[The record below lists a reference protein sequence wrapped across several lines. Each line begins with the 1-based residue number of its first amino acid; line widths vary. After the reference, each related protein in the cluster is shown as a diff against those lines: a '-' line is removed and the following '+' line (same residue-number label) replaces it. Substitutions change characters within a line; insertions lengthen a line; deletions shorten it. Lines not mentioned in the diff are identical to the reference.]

1 MGINAGRT
9 ICLALMLAVM
19 HAGAATAEPHI
30 AWQVENP
37 FRFFLDPADTQV
49 HRATWLSLSDLERN
63 HPVQSAERALSERHP
78 DGWSAFTFT
87 KTCWDGKRNRYSCRE
102 RADYLNPKSHT
113 ILARLDGVDD
123 AQSVD
128 CSWLTLPQGQARGP
142 RIKAVTLPCDTPVQL
157 SVPYPIGAWISVEI
171 GGSQVAETA
180 ARITDLFILGMG
192 DSFASGEG
200 NPDLP
205 VRLSSGR
212 TTNYGITPNGTL
224 LSGYPARIGD
234 WQDIGDAKFMEESAR
249 WQDEACH
256 RSLYSHQLRAALQ
269 LAIEDPHRAVTFA
282 GFGCSGADTTN
293 GLFLQYKGNEW
304 TPHAAELPQISAAA
318 EAQCD
323 GKGTHSYVLPKAY
336 HLNDRIPELKGAT
349 LRTCEDGSARKI
361 DLLLVSIGGNDV
373 GFSRLVANAVLNDE
387 SVLRRLGGWFGQV
400 HGLFEAGP
408 QLDALDDR
416 LKSLNRALH
425 TFLHVPLAESERI
438 ILTGYPPM
446 ALLDDGKSVCPD
458 GQAGMTVLPEFFL
471 GEAKAQ
477 LASTISERLNDVMRE
492 SAHQHSW
499 SFVEGHRATFRGRGL
514 CVGYS
519 DAPWMMTDELRVPRK
534 VNGTWEPFNPSHWR
548 AYAARQRL
556 FRTPNDA
563 FMTGN
568 FHVPK
573 SLVQTAMSMQ
583 GYGWVQLLLASV
595 YSGAFHPT
603 AEGQA
608 AIADAVVVQARAV
621 LAKYENRSMRSSPK
635 RVDLGLV
642 DESPR
647 PELASSSLAQR
658 GRREATKA
666 NSSDTRQSPR

>member
-1 MGINAGRT
+1 MRIDA
-9 ICLALMLAVM
+9 IPSLCLALMLAVM
-19 HAGAATAEPHI
+19 HSGLARAEPQI
-30 AWQVENP
+30 VWEVENP
-37 FRFFLDPADTQV
+37 FRFFLDPADTRV
-49 HRATWLSLSDLERN
+49 HSATWLSLSGGERN
-63 HPVQSAERALSERHP
+63 HPVQAAERALSERHP

-87 KTCWDGKRNRYSCRE
+87 KTCWDGKRNRYACRE
-102 RADYLNPKSHT
+102 RADYLNPKSHM
-113 ILARLDGVDD
+113 ILARLEGVDD

-128 CSWLTLPQGQARGP
+128 CSWLTLPQGQAQGP
-142 RIKAVTLPCDTPVQL
+142 RIRAVTLPCDTPVQL
-157 SVPYPIGAWISVEI
+157 SVPYPTGAWISVEI
-171 GGSQVAETA
+171 GGTQAAETA
-180 ARITDLFILGMG
+180 ARITDLFIVGMG

-212 TTNYGITPNGTL
+212 ATNYGITPNGTS

-234 WQDIGDAKFMEESAR
+234 WLDIGDAKFMAESAR
-249 WQDEACH
+249 WQDESCH

-282 GFGCSGADTTN
+282 GFACSGADTTN

-304 TPHAAELPQISAAA
+304 TPNAPELAQISAAA

-323 GKGTHSYVLPKAY
+323 SKDTHSLVLPRAY
-336 HLNDRIPELKGAT
+336 HLNDRIPELKGAA
-349 LRTCEDGSARKI
+349 LRKCEDGSARKI

-387 SVLRRLGGWFGQV
+387 LVLRRLGGWFGQV
-400 HGLFEAGP
+400 HGLFEASP

-425 TFLHVPLAESERI
+425 DLLHVPRQESDRI

-446 ALLDDGKSVCPD
+446 ALLDDGKTVCPD

-471 GEAKAQ
+471 GEAKAE
-477 LASTISERLNDVMRE
+477 LASVIAERLNDVMRE
-492 SAHQHSW
+492 SAHEHLW

-514 CVGYS
+514 CAGYS
-519 DAPWMMTDELRVPRK
+519 DAPWTMADELRVPRK
-534 VNGTWEPFNPSHWR
+534 VNGTWEPFSPTQWR
-548 AYAARQRL
+548 AYAPRQRL

-563 FMTGN
+563 YMAGN
-568 FHVPK
+568 FHVAK
-573 SLVQTAMSMQ
+573 SLIQTAMTKQ

-608 AIADAVVVQARAV
+608 AIADAVVDRARAV
-621 LAKYENRSMRSSPK
+621 LAKYENRDKRSSPK
-635 RVDLGLV
+635 RVDLA
-642 DESPR
+642 PR
-647 PELASSSLAQR
+647 R
-658 GRREATKA
+658 
-666 NSSDTRQSPR
+666 

>member
-1 MGINAGRT
+1 MRVDAGRS
-9 ICLALMLAVM
+9 ICIALTLVVM
-19 HAGAATAEPHI
+19 HGGVATAEPRI

-49 HRATWLSLSDLERN
+49 HRATWLSLSEVERK

-78 DGWSAFTFT
+78 DGWSAFTFA
-87 KTCWDGKRNRYSCRE
+87 KTCWDATRNRYACHE
-102 RADYLNPKSHT
+102 RADYINPKSHT
-113 ILARLDGVDD
+113 ILARLNGLEDE
-123 AQSVD
+123 QTVD
-128 CSWLTLPQGQARGP
+128 CSWLTSPQGQARGP
-142 RIKAVTLPCDTPVQL
+142 RIKVVTLPCDTPVQL
-157 SVPYPIGAWISVEI
+157 SVPYPGGAWISVEI

-180 ARITDLFILGMG
+180 ARVTDLFIVGMG

-200 NPDLP
+200 NPDVP
-205 VRLSSGR
+205 VRFSSGR
-212 TTNYGITPNGTL
+212 TTDYGIAPNGTP
-224 LSGYPARIGD
+224 LSGYPARIGE
-234 WQDIGDAKFMEESAR
+234 WQDIGDAKFIEESSR

-282 GFGCSGADTTN
+282 GFACSGAETTN

-304 TPHAAELPQISAAA
+304 VPKAPELPQISAVA
-318 EAQCD
+318 EAQC
-323 GKGTHSYVLPKAY
+323 GEQGARSYLLPKAY
-336 HLNDRIPELKGAT
+336 HLNDRIPELKGAA
-349 LRTCEDGSARKI
+349 LRRCEEGSARRI
-361 DLLLVSIGGNDV
+361 DLLMVSIGGNDV
-373 GFSRLVANAVLNDE
+373 GFSRLVANAVLDDA

-400 HGLFEAGP
+400 HGLFEASP

-425 TFLHVPLAESERI
+425 TFLHMPLAESDRI

-446 ALLDDGKSVCPD
+446 ALLDDGKTVCPD

-477 LASTISERLNDVMRE
+477 LASTVAERLNDVMRD
-492 SAHQHSW
+492 SAHQYSW
-499 SFVEGHRATFRGRGL
+499 SFVEGHRAVFRGRGL
-514 CVGYS
+514 CAGYS
-519 DAPWMMTDELRVPRK
+519 DAPWTLTDELRVPRK
-534 VNGTWEPFNPSHWR
+534 INGTWEPFNPSQWR
-548 AYAARQRL
+548 AYAPRQRL

-608 AIADAVVVQARAV
+608 AIADAVVAQARVV
-621 LAKYENRSMRSSPK
+621 LAKYENQAMRSSPK
-635 RVDLGLV
+635 SVDMGLV
-642 DESPR
+642 DEPQGR
-647 PELASSSLAQR
+647 EGAGRLHQPWQR
-658 GRREATKA
+658 
-666 NSSDTRQSPR
+666 